1 MGEDFGHFFVTM
13 QDGLYKAMLW
23 RSRLFHGH
31 SFAKDLRQPFVGFDK
46 GRPSRD
52 GGDQSVNGVDSNK
65 IALAVSAQDYVGFV
79 IGEERL
85 GQAAAFWDSASRA
98 AFQFQTSNSSSWL
111 FFVRPET
118 MRSRTSV
125 K

>member
-1 MGEDFGHFFVTM
+1 M
-13 QDGLYKAMLW
+13 
-23 RSRLFHGH
+23 
-31 SFAKDLRQPFVGFDK
+31 GFDK

-52 GGDQSVNGVDSNK
+52 CGDQAVNGVDSNK
-65 IALAVSAQDYVGFV
+65 IALAVCTQDYVGFV
-79 IGEERL
+79 IGEECL
-85 GQAAAFWDSASRA
+85 GQAAAFMDSASRA
-98 AFQFQTSNSSSWL
+98 AFHFQTSNSSSWL